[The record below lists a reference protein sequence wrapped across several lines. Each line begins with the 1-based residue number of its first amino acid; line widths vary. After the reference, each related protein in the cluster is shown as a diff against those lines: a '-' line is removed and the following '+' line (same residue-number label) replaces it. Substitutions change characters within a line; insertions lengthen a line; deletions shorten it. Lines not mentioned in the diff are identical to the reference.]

1 METIGII
8 GAGQMGAGIAQ
19 VAAQN
24 GCRAILIDR
33 AQDIA
38 DKARSDIEKRLKRL
52 VEKDK
57 ISSSEAAE
65 ALALIVPGADYAPL
79 ADAGL
84 IIEAA
89 TEKLEIKQA
98 IFAEAARSLAA
109 NAILATNTS
118 SISITQ
124 MAASVPDPA
133 RFIGLHFF
141 NPVPLM
147 PLVEVIPGLATA
159 QQTIETARNFATTL
173 GKEVV
178 LSEDEPGFVVN
189 RLLLPMINEAAF
201 LLDQGTASLPDID
214 RACRLGLNH
223 PMGPL
228 ELADFIGL
236 DTCLEIM
243 RVILAG
249 TGDPKYRPAPLLV
262 KYVAAGWTGRKSGRG
277 FYDYSGEHPI
287 PSR

>member
-24 GCRAILIDR
+24 GYRAILIDR

-38 DKARSDIEKRLKRL
+38 DKARSDIGKRLKRL

-57 ISSSEAAE
+57 ISSIEAAE
-65 ALALIVPGADYAPL
+65 ALGRIVPGADYAPL
-79 ADAGL
+79 ADARL

-89 TEKLEIKQA
+89 TERLEIKQA
-98 IFAEAARSLAA
+98 IFAEAAKSLAA

-147 PLVEVIPGLATA
+147 PLVEVIPGLGTA
-159 QQTIETARNFATTL
+159 PQTIETARNFAISL

-189 RLLLPMINEAAF
+189 RLLLPMINEAA
-201 LLDQGTASLPDID
+201 LLLGQGTASLPDID

-243 RVILAG
+243 RVIFEG

-262 KYVAAGWTGRKSGRG
+262 KYVAAGWTGRKSDRG
-277 FYDYSGEHPI
+277 FYDYSGEQPS